1 MSLAKERRITKAHY
15 IYTFLVAI
23 AIILFCCA
31 YIWRTFSGYY
41 FYDDYE
47 YAKAAFQLTKG
58 SFSVIYD
65 TFTHRLVFIALVACS
80 FSLFGIND
88 FSTVLLPAT
97 AFLGTLTILF
107 LYLRKQTALC
117 LYSVAIT
124 GLNSYFLFFIDKLI
138 PDTLVTFFCLL
149 AGIIAQQYRQLYP
162 IKAGVGIAA
171 LLFAAFLTKETS
183 LYCWPFFW
191 LLLIQEGL
199 KRSRVAKQFT
209 YSTVLLGLILFFAY
223 FLIYYLYTG
232 DAFYRFNSIMDNHYT
247 HAESYFDKPF
257 SYLLARLTYAPWQM
271 FTESGLLVAI
281 FPGLVMALASIRN
294 EKLSLQTMENFWSW
308 FAVLFLVCF
317 YFGTTSLRYY
327 NPLNLLPR
335 MYFPLLPPFAILAGI
350 FWVKAENSSKIRIW
364 LFILFATTA
373 GYCFWVQSKY
383 TLIYTAYA
391 FVAFLP
397 AIIRFKHSLQMM
409 HILFIFIGL
418 SIPLYRMI
426 RPQQWGYQA
435 EKKLFH
441 TYLSHT
447 NGTHLVITDQRLALT
462 HSWFYQFQP
471 PANYTFTDLTK
482 ADVFPDKAYTNIF
495 VLYNP
500 HTFRETFGSFMEWN
514 QWEQKNKQQLEKLA
528 ELDSVILYRIR
539 ETREAKK

>member
-1 MSLAKERRITKAHY
+1 MSLVEGKISKAQP

-23 AIILFCCA
+23 GIILCYST

-47 YAKAAFQLTKG
+47 YARAAFQLTKG

-65 TFTHRLVFIALVACS
+65 TFTHRLVFIALLAGS

-88 FSTVLLPAT
+88 FSAVLIPAT

-107 LYLRKQTALC
+107 LCLRKQKALC
-117 LYSVAIT
+117 LYAVAIT

-138 PDTLVTFFCLL
+138 PDTLVTFLCLL
-149 AGIIAQQYRQLYP
+149 AGIVAQQYRQLYP
-162 IKAGVGIAA
+162 VKAGIGIAA

-183 LYCWPFFW
+183 LYCWPFFGFLVVQAW
-191 LLLIQEGL
+191 LQ
-199 KRSRVAKQFT
+199 RSKAAHQFT
-209 YSTVLLGLILFFAY
+209 YSTVLSGLVLFFAY

-247 HAESYFDKPF
+247 HAESYYDKPF
-257 SYLLARLTYAPWQM
+257 SYLLVRLTYAPWQM

-281 FPGLVMALASIRN
+281 LPGLVMALASIRK
-294 EKLSLQTMENFWSW
+294 EKFSLGTMENFWSW
-308 FAVLFLVCF
+308 FAVLFLLCF

-335 MYFPLLPPFAILAGI
+335 MYFPLLPPFAILAGF
-350 FWVKAENSSKIRIW
+350 FWVKAENSSKARIW
-364 LFILFATTA
+364 LFILFAAVA

-391 FVAFLP
+391 FVALLP
-397 AIIRFKHSLQMM
+397 AIIRFKYFLQTM
-409 HILFIFIGL
+409 HLLFVLIGL
-418 SIPLYRMI
+418 SIPLYRMF

-435 EKKLFH
+435 EKKLFN

-462 HSWFYQFQP
+462 YNWFYQFQP
-471 PANYTFTDLTK
+471 PANYTFTDFTK
-482 ADVFPDKAYTNIF
+482 ADGLHSEAYSSTF

-500 HTFRETFGSFMEWN
+500 HTFRETFGSFMEWD
-514 QWEQKNKQQLEKLA
+514 QWKQKNKPPLEKLA
-528 ELDSVILYRIR
+528 DVDSVILYRVKQAGK
-539 ETREAKK
+539 AKK